1 MKKISAFILAIVM
14 LFMLCACGKIDMEF
28 ERTSVESI
36 SETTDTADE
45 VQANSALEDISGN

>member
-1 MKKISAFILAIVM
+1 
-14 LFMLCACGKIDMEF
+14 MEF

-45 VQANSALEDISGN
+45 VQANSTLEDISGNYGGKSVQLLR